1 MHQMSLRKSSMVR
14 LDGGVSELQNI
25 KEEILNFEV
34 LPVLASI
41 LRFEIPGAIL

>member
-1 MHQMSLRKSSMVR
+1 MVR

-25 KEEILNFEV
+25 EEEILNFAV

-41 LRFEIPGAIL
+41 LQFENSSAIF